1 MNKRKKMKN
10 IYLLDD
16 AQSKQKEKTKKENK
30 KRSEDWEES
39 LILEMKIE
47 KT

>member
-1 MNKRKKMKN
+1 MKN

-16 AQSKQKEKTKKENK
+16 AQSKQKEKTKKEKK
-30 KRSEDWEES
+30 KRSEDWEEG

-47 KT
+47 KS